1 MRLKTNLIGAGH
13 LFVKRFSGDFWFR
26 RRWLE
31 KTQWLNK
38 RQLEVLQLSLLKRLV
53 CHCYESVPHYRRI
66 MDSDGFGPESIRYLE
81 DIKLFPVLTK
91 DDVILHADELVSKK
105 YRKWAM
111 NTAHTGGTTG
121 TPIDIKRDI
130 RSIGNNHAFFRRQ
143 KDWGGLGLNDK
154 CAYLTG
160 RLVADTN
167 DNDGSLY
174 AYDPFMKE
182 LVLSTYHLSRET
194 AGYFADVMN
203 QYEVKAL
210 DGYPSAVYLLART
223 CLDMNKQMNLNAC
236 FTSSETLTASMRRT
250 IQQAFKC
257 KVYDYYGS
265 AERTG
270 IIHMCDCGSYHIVP
284 EYGISELI
292 PVDADNPQRCKLI
305 ATGFWNKAM
314 PFVRYDTGDV
324 VIKSDRKCPCGR
336 EFDVVESIEGRQ
348 GDVIK
353 TPSGREFGAAILT
366 HLLYGTEHIA
376 ESQIVQETPEHVTVE
391 YVPSGEFSANDRDVF
406 AGLISKYMPEEIKF
420 DIKEVPA
427 VRRTESGKVRPVV
440 SQL

>member
-1 MRLKTNLIGAGH
+1 
-13 LFVKRFSGDFWFR
+13 
-26 RRWLE
+26 
-31 KTQWLNK
+31 
-38 RQLEVLQLSLLKRLV
+38 
-53 CHCYESVPHYRRI
+53 
-66 MDSDGFGPESIRYLE
+66 
-81 DIKLFPVLTK
+81 
-91 DDVILHADELVSKK
+91 
-105 YRKWAM
+105 M
-111 NTAHTGGTTG
+111 N
-121 TPIDIKRDI
+121 
-130 RSIGNNHAFFRRQ
+130 
-143 KDWGGLGLNDK
+143 
-154 CAYLTG
+154 Y
-160 RLVADTN
+160 
-167 DNDGSLY
+167 
-174 AYDPFMKE
+174 
-182 LVLSTYHLSRET
+182 
-194 AGYFADVMN
+194 
-203 QYEVKAL
+203 
-210 DGYPSAVYLLART
+210 
-223 CLDMNKQMNLNAC
+223 
-236 FTSSETLTASMRRT
+236 
-250 IQQAFKC
+250 
-257 KVYDYYGS
+257 
-265 AERTG
+265 
-270 IIHMCDCGSYHIVP
+270 YHIVP